1 MSSPVSIFIYGSQLE
16 YIDRHD
22 HRSKQDPVRVTV
34 RENVAAGPWIIAL
47 AGLAS
52 SNIPLTS

>member
-1 MSSPVSIFIYGSQLE
+1 
-16 YIDRHD
+16 
-22 HRSKQDPVRVTV
+22 VRVTV

-52 SNIPLTS
+52 SNMPLTIIADPDLGGTSQLGHQ